1 MGVKMTKKS
10 RHVLNVWLL
19 ALSGL
24 FAGATLAAGPA
35 SDPVL
40 VIAVKGQATR
50 QSDSGVQP
58 LQAFIKLREGD
69 VLTLSGAQVQL
80 VYVAGQRQETWQGSG
95 KVQVGATEG
104 KGSGL
109 AAPQVKQLPEVLVK
123 QMAKMPTAE
132 GQGRAGAIRL
142 RSLPTPEAFEQI
154 DQTYRQLRQG
164 ATADDLNPELYLLSS
179 LFELKAYDRVEQA
192 MADLR
197 RDRPND
203 PQASALVGLYR
214 KSVDSARNAAGK

>member
-1 MGVKMTKKS
+1 MTIKP
-10 RHVLNVWLL
+10 RRVLHAWAL

-24 FAGATLAAGPA
+24 WGLLAGTALAAGPA
-35 SDPVL
+35 ADPVL
-40 VIAVKGQATR
+40 VTAVKGQATR
-50 QSDSGVQP
+50 QSDAGTQP
-58 LQAFIKLREGD
+58 LQAFVKLREGD
-69 VLTLSGAQVQL
+69 VLTLTGAQVQL

-104 KGSGL
+104 KGNGL
-109 AAPQVKQLPEVLVK
+109 PAPQVRQLPEVMVK
-123 QMAKMPTAE
+123 QMAKMPTTE

-142 RSLPTPEAFEQI
+142 RSLATPEAFEQI

-203 PQASALVGLYR
+203 PQASALLGLYR
-214 KSVDSARNAAGK
+214 KSIDSARNAAAK